1 MHGKPLSEANLS
13 ILEKGYLAPPA
24 SPIPGGDAPI
34 PVSASMDW
42 RFLCQECDFNS
53 DLSEG
58 ELQELVNFI
67 GVEAILSTDSQV
79 EAALESQ
86 AALYGGD
93 SAAVGSP
100 KDTVHSPGGDSAAV
114 GSPKDMVH
122 SPFGRKQVSQ
132 AYFADSESER
142 DIDSQSVELGP
153 GPYAMVVW
161 LPGAAL
167 EPIDTVEADNSEAV
181 SLTAFE
187 AASELEAGG
196 TQIDAGTQAG
206 DTQMGFGG
214 TQIDA
219 DPDGDTEMDAGG
231 TEIDADGAE
240 TEVDAEVASILG
252 EPEVVAA
259 LDARLPVSG
268 SEVVDLCTPTP
279 DAPGPSAGDKR
290 PAPDSGSQRPNRK
303 AKMEAAAKVA
313 QCAESDRAPSREGIG
328 EMHTFKAFKTDKRRL
343 EKYPRGPVKFDP
355 ITAPFGLRF
364 NGIHHCQLKRCFS
377 FIHWRCKSFNSVWYG

>member
-1 MHGKPLSEANLS
+1 M
-13 ILEKGYLAPPA
+13 
-24 SPIPGGDAPI
+24 
-34 PVSASMDW
+34 
-42 RFLCQECDFNS
+42 
-53 DLSEG
+53 
-58 ELQELVNFI
+58 
-67 GVEAILSTDSQV
+67 
-79 EAALESQ
+79 
-86 AALYGGD
+86 
-93 SAAVGSP
+93 
-100 KDTVHSPGGDSAAV
+100 HSPGGDSAAV

-122 SPFGRKQVSQ
+122 SPFGRKGQVSQ

-142 DIDSQSVELGP
+142 DIDSQSIEPGP

-167 EPIDTVEADNSEAV
+167 VPIDPIEADNSEPV

-187 AASELEAGG
+187 AASELEAPGG
-196 TQIDAGTQAG
+196 TQIDAGGTQAG

-219 DPDGDTEMDAGG
+219 DPDGDTEMDSGG
-231 TEIDADGAE
+231 TEIETGGVE
-240 TEVDAEVASILG
+240 TEVDEEVASILG
-252 EPEVVAA
+252 APEVAAA
-259 LDARLPVSG
+259 LDARLPVPG
-268 SEVVDLCTPTP
+268 SQVVDLCTPTP

-303 AKMEAAAKVA
+303 AKMDAVAKVA

-364 NGIHHCQLKRCFS
+364 NGIQQIKQPPTVCCCFDS
-377 FIHWRCKSFNSVWYG
+377 